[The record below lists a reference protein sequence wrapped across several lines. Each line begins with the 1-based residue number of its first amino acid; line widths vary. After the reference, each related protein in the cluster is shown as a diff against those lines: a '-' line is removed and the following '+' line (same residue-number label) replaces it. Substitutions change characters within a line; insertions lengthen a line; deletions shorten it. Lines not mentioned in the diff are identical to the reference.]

1 MKMFTCRNCG
11 NPMVKP
17 YGICNSCVTKDK
29 FNNVKIFNKS
39 ISKEQRFD
47 RFGNPICIICGRVTK
62 DIGKHVKCHN
72 MHITE
77 YRKKFKIPK
86 KVKLANYKYT
96 MSEEQKEEFKKRIK
110 KSSKKDSKSIDNNTD
125 MCYNKE
131 NNGEVID

>member
-1 MKMFTCRNCG
+1 MKMFVCRLCG
-11 NPMVKP
+11 NPIIQP
-17 YGICNSCVTKDK
+17 YGLCKSCTNKDV
-29 FNNVKIFNKS
+29 FDNVKIYKKS

-62 DIGKHVKCHN
+62 DISKHIRCHK

-86 KVKLANYKYT
+86 KVKLCNYKYT
-96 MSEEQKEEFKKRIK
+96 ITEEQIQEFKERVKNSRK
-110 KSSKKDSKSIDNNTD
+110 KHQKSVDNNTN

-131 NNGEVID
+131 NNEGVIS